1 LSVFL
6 LVLFSK
12 RSFAG
17 SAQLILNSIE
27 CFGFQSEAFRDH
39 STIPSG
45 SQFILKNNNLFL
57 GIFFPMYLPVF

>member
-1 LSVFL
+1 L

-27 CFGFQSEAFRDH
+27 CFGFQSGALRDH
-39 STIPSG
+39 ATIPSG
-45 SQFILKNNNLFL
+45 SQLISKNNNLFL
-57 GIFFPMYLPVF
+57 GIFFSLTL